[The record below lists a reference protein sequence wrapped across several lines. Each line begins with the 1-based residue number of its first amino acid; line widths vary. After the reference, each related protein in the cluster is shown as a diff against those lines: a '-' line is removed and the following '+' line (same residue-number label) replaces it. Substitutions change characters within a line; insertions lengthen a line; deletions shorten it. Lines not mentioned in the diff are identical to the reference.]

1 MANVYKPQ
9 QPLNKN
15 GSYLFP
21 RTTVDQVYYDAPA
34 DKMLDAKLNE
44 MDNVTKAADSK
55 AVAAQNA
62 AAAADSKAVAA
73 QNAAAAADSKAVVAQ
88 NGATT
93 ALAAATKASQY
104 KSGTAARDT
113 SNTTGGTVTWHKC
126 GRLVMVYVDALG
138 LKVSAINA
146 STWKAYTV
154 ATGLPA
160 PMAGTPY
167 ELLAIEASQSDTGR
181 FRVTAS
187 GELQHY
193 HHDTALVRGAQ
204 ADTAAASG
212 VITYI
217 AVE

>member
-1 MANVYKPQ
+1 MAMAY
-9 QPLNKN
+9 
-15 GSYLFP
+15 S
-21 RTTVDQVYYDAPA
+21 T
-34 DKMLDAKLNE
+34 
-44 MDNVTKAADSK
+44 
-55 AVAAQNA
+55 
-62 AAAADSKAVAA
+62 
-73 QNAAAAADSKAVVAQ
+73 
-88 NGATT
+88 
-93 ALAAATKASQY
+93 
-104 KSGTAARDT
+104 GTATRDT
-113 SNTTGGTVTWHKC
+113 SNTTGGTVVWHKC

-160 PMAGTPY
+160 PVAGTPY
-167 ELLAIEASQSDTGR
+167 ELLAIEANQSDTGR

-193 HHDTALVRGAQ
+193 HHDTALVRGAE